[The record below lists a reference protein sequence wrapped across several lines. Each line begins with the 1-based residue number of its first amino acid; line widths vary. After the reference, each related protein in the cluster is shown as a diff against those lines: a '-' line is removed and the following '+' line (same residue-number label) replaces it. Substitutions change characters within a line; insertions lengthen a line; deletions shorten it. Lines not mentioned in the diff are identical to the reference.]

1 MPSDR
6 SAIDFATWRAQFRS
20 ALERGGNSAVPC
32 DGCTACCRSHQ
43 FVHIDDDETDTLA
56 HIDPDLLVR
65 TPGVD
70 AHSWVMGYDTAGR
83 CPQLTD
89 TGCSIYE
96 HRPRTCRTYDCR
108 VFAAAGVRPDQPL
121 VADRAA
127 TWVFTADDQVERCRD
142 RAAQMTEPGR
152 PPASVALAAVL
163 G

>member
-1 MPSDR
+1 MPSDPP
-6 SAIDFATWRAQFRS
+6 AIDFPTWRAQFRS
-20 ALERGGNSAVPC
+20 ALERGANSAVPC

-43 FVHIDDDETDTLA
+43 FVHIDDDEADTLA
-56 HIDPDLLVR
+56 HIDPGCLVR
-65 TPGVD
+65 APG
-70 AHSWVMGYDTAGR
+70 AEATSWVMGYDIAGR

-89 TGCSIYE
+89 AGCSIYD

-121 VADRAA
+121 VAARAGEWEFA
-127 TWVFTADDQVERCRD
+127 AGDQIERCRE
-142 RAAQMTEPGR
+142 RAGRLTEPGR